1 MAKIKY
7 DKRNY
12 RKHGERNKQLIR
24 KSLSELGAGRSILLD
39 ADDSLIAGNGVYEQ
53 AEKLGIPVRVIE
65 TDGSE
70 LIAVKR
76 TDVHEDDEKRKKL
89 ALADNLTG
97 DTSTFDVEA
106 IQADLPAE
114 ILQDWGLTFDGIN
127 LPSEESVEQKPDD
140 PKKRAKSRNLHWG
153 KSRGDKD
160 EARCNLVEK
169 PNVHFRGSGAYVAS
183 YHRTEEG
190 VPLSEIKA
198 PEQVELFADQAVK
211 LIRGLIGAK
220 HVDDLCLI
228 TTPRRRHTDWNF
240 SDEVCK
246 LISEKTGIHYEQDV
260 VTCKNRK
267 RIDPVFEVQKKAVA
281 EHYYTLRRHRDYR
294 RYFMRHAGYIR

>member
-24 KSLSELGAGRSILLD
+24 KSLSELGAGRSVLLD

-127 LPSEESVEQKPDD
+127 LPSEESV
-140 PKKRAKSRNLHWG
+140 
-153 KSRGDKD
+153 
-160 EARCNLVEK
+160 
-169 PNVHFRGSGAYVAS
+169 
-183 YHRTEEG
+183 
-190 VPLSEIKA
+190 
-198 PEQVELFADQAVK
+198 
-211 LIRGLIGAK
+211 
-220 HVDDLCLI
+220 
-228 TTPRRRHTDWNF
+228 
-240 SDEVCK
+240 
-246 LISEKTGIHYEQDV
+246 
-260 VTCKNRK
+260 
-267 RIDPVFEVQKKAVA
+267 
-281 EHYYTLRRHRDYR
+281 
-294 RYFMRHAGYIR
+294 